1 MLRII
6 AYLIVGFFALL
17 LESTLFASWPS
28 VTLRFE
34 FVWILVLFL
43 AFSSPLNE
51 CGPIAIGLGLM
62 EDITG
67 APFLGFFA
75 TVYFS
80 FAVLLRAFIAHMFV
94 ETLWARL
101 LWVGIFTLLALSLEW
116 GLLAAM
122 GRSEGIQSYLL
133 TYALLQSLVN
143 MVVAAFFL
151 PLLDRVDELVYSNR
165 YVS

>member
-1 MLRII
+1 MVRILV
-6 AYLIVGFFALL
+6 YFLIGFFALL
-17 LESTLFASWPS
+17 IESTVLASWPS
-28 VTLRFE
+28 STLRFE

-43 AFSSPLNE
+43 AFSSPLSE
-51 CGPIAIGLGLM
+51 CGLLVIGLGLM

-75 TVYFS
+75 TVYFA
-80 FAVLLRAFIAHMFV
+80 FAVLLRTFIAHMFV

-101 LWVGIFTLLALSLEW
+101 LWVGIFTLLAMTMEW

-122 GRSEGIQSYLL
+122 DKSEGIQNYLL

-143 MVVAAFFL
+143 MVVAAFLL
-151 PLLDRVDELVYSNR
+151 PLMDRVDDLVYNNR
-165 YVS
+165 YVT